1 MSKIFGLILIIDLL
15 LQGCSV
21 QKLQQ
26 MRQARTTSAYQQ
38 IDLQSLIRR
47 YLKKDKFNSIEG
59 IYSVSGSV
67 IKRGKGFL
75 GGAEKE
81 KVTDRK
87 ENYAQVAILRDL
99 EEGGREYLELSLDQ
113 ELRASYSVVGEF
125 TIATNGN
132 ILVYKHLAGSK
143 SSSYTFT
150 TDKNADILEGIR
162 VENDGN
168 TTITC
173 KLTYVKL
180 FPK

>member
-1 MSKIFGLILIIDLL
+1 MSKIFGPILIIVLL

-26 MRQARTTSAYQQ
+26 MKQVRTNPAYQQ

-67 IKRGKGFL
+67 TKKGRGLL

-132 ILVYKHLAGSK
+132 ILVYKHFAGSK

-168 TTITC
+168 ATITY